1 MTLGKGWTGPKK
13 INEELIEGS
22 FHSHQVPLPNAKSS
36 SEELA
41 ALQSWL
47 LSYRPS
53 ELFNSDGT
61 VIPKV
66 LSIVPDIE
74 EKKIGQRKESWNAYV
89 PIKAPDWTKFSVKK
103 GEQESCMKAVGR
115 LLRQVVLE

>member
-1 MTLGKGWTGPKK
+1 MAKGWTGPKK
-13 INEELIEGS
+13 VDGELIEGS
-22 FHSHQVPLPNAKSS
+22 FRSHQVPLPNAKSS

-61 VIPKV
+61 LTPKV
-66 LSIVPDIE
+66 LGIVPDIE
-74 EKKIGQRKESWNAYV
+74 EKKLGQRKESWNAYV
-89 PIKAPDWTKFSVKK
+89 PIKIPDWAKFSVKK
-103 GEQESCMKAVGR
+103 GEQESCLKAVGR